1 MPAPDAIPHAQN
13 QPADARKDR
22 RNRSNRRDR
31 RPLGV
36 LLAANVVSITGNML
50 TVVAVPWFV
59 LETTG
64 SAARAGLVA
73 FAATVP
79 VVIAAILGGPL
90 IDRLGYAV
98 TSVVSDV
105 VCGLAMAAVPLLHL
119 TVGLRYWELLALVGV
134 SGLFHAPGETAREV
148 LMPLLAKRAGT
159 TIARASSAYE
169 SASRGA
175 RMLGA
180 PLAGVLIS
188 VMGATNALLIDAVTF
203 LLSAVLIGLGVRDRA
218 PGAAP
223 AAPAPKTPGGYRAEL
238 REGFAYLVAAKLL
251 FAVVAMVM
259 VTNALDQAWSAVLL
273 PVDARDHLGGS
284 VSIGLV
290 SGTFGGAA
298 LIGSLLY
305 GAIGHR
311 LPQRGLFIGAFLVC
325 GFPRT
330 AVGAFV
336 PGLAPLIVTCAVCGV
351 AAGFLNP
358 IIGTEMVRLV
368 PERLRSRV
376 FGAVTSG
383 VLIAVPLGGLLGG
396 YLVQYGGLR
405 TAMATVSVVYLL
417 TTLSPLVLPAFRR
430 WGEAGASDTSS
441 APDASNDAASS
452 PGAGDAAP
460 GLAGGEPA
468 ARVQGGERRQGPVE
482 GVHRDQLQA

>member
-1 MPAPDAIPHAQN
+1 MPARSAIPHARK
-13 QPADARKDR
+13 QPGAPAGPA
-22 RNRSNRRDR
+22 RDR

-50 TVVAVPWFV
+50 TVIAVPWFV

-79 VVIAAILGGPL
+79 IVIAALLGGPL

-105 VCGLAMAAVPLLHL
+105 VCGAAMAAVPLLHL
-119 TVGLRYWELLALVGV
+119 TVGLSYGELLALVAV

-148 LMPLLAKRAGT
+148 LMPRLAERAGT

-188 VMGATNALLIDAVTF
+188 VFGATNALLVDAASFAV
-203 LLSAVLIGLGVRDRA
+203 SALLIGWGVRDDAPGTLRPQARA
-218 PGAAP
+218 PK
-223 AAPAPKTPGGYRAEL
+223 PKVPGGYRAEL
-238 REGFAYLVAAKLL
+238 REGFAYLVAARLL
-251 FAVVAMVM
+251 FAVVVMVM
-259 VTNALDQAWSAVLL
+259 VTNALDQAWAAVLL
-273 PVDARDHLGGS
+273 PVDAREHLGGS

-290 SGTFGGAA
+290 SGTFAA
-298 LIGSLLY
+298 SALTGSLLY
-305 GAIGHR
+305 GVVGHR
-311 LPQRGLFIGAFLVC
+311 LPQRGLFIGAFILC

-330 AVGAFV
+330 AVAAIV
-336 PGLAPLIVTCAVCGV
+336 PGLAPLIVTCAVCGL
-351 AAGFLNP
+351 AAGVLNP

-396 YLVQYGGLR
+396 LVVQYAGLR
-405 TAMATVSVVYLL
+405 AGMATVSVIYLL
-417 TTLSPLVLPAFRR
+417 TTLSPLFLPAFRR
-430 WGEAGASDTSS
+430 WDQ
-441 APDASNDAASS
+441 
-452 PGAGDAAP
+452 AAP
-460 GLAGGEPA
+460 EESAADGAATAPA
-468 ARVQGGERRQGPVE
+468 TA
-482 GVHRDQLQA
+482 

>member
-1 MPAPDAIPHAQN
+1 MPAPAAIPHARN
-13 QPADARKDR
+13 QAADTRP
-22 RNRSNRRDR
+22 RRDR

-36 LLAANVVSITGNML
+36 LLAANVVSVTGNML

-105 VCGLAMAAVPLLHL
+105 VCALAMAAVPLLHL
-119 TVGLRYWELLALVGV
+119 TVGLRYWELLVLVGV

-148 LMPLLAKRAGT
+148 IMPRLAERAGT

-188 VMGATNALLIDAVTF
+188 VTGAANALLVDAVTF
-203 LLSAVLIGLGVRDRA
+203 AVSAVLIGLGVRDRA

-223 AAPAPKTPGGYRAEL
+223 AAPPPRAGGGYRAEL
-238 REGFAYLVAAKLL
+238 REGFAYLVAARLL

-273 PVDARDHLGGS
+273 PVDAREHLGGS

-330 AVGAFV
+330 AVGALV
-336 PGLAPLIVTCAVCGV
+336 PGLTPLIVTCAVCGV

-405 TAMATVSVVYLL
+405 AAMATVSVIYLL
-417 TTLSPLVLPAFRR
+417 TTLSPLVLPAFRH
-430 WGEAGASDTSS
+430 WGAAGADPAERGEKTEAAEGG
-441 APDASNDAASS
+441 APDTEVAA
-452 PGAGDAAP
+452 PGAG
-460 GLAGGEPA
+460 
-468 ARVQGGERRQGPVE
+468 ARADRP
-482 GVHRDQLQA
+482 

>member
-1 MPAPDAIPHAQN
+1 MSARTAIPHAQK
-13 QPADARKDR
+13 QADAAGTAGPPP
-22 RNRSNRRDR
+22 RDR

-90 IDRLGYAV
+90 IDRLGYTV
-98 TSVVSDV
+98 TGVVSDV

-119 TVGLRYWELLALVGV
+119 TVGLRYWELLVLVGV

-148 LMPLLAKRAGT
+148 LMPRLAERAGT

-203 LLSAVLIGLGVRDRA
+203 AVSAVLVGAGVRDRA
-218 PGAAP
+218 PGEPAP
-223 AAPAPKTPGGYRAEL
+223 ASSEKSGSYRAEL
-238 REGFAYLVAAKLL
+238 REGFAYLVAARLL
-251 FAVVAMVM
+251 FAIVAMVM

-273 PVDARDHLGGS
+273 PVDAREHLGGS

-290 SGTFGGAA
+290 AGTFGGGA

-305 GAIGHR
+305 GVVGHR
-311 LPQRGLFIGAFLVC
+311 LPQRGLFIGAFLLC

-330 AVGAFV
+330 AVAAFV
-336 PGLAPLIVTCAVCGV
+336 PGLTPLIVTCAVCGL
-351 AAGFLNP
+351 AAGVLNP
-358 IIGTEMVRLV
+358 MIGTEMVRLV

-383 VLIAVPLGGLLGG
+383 VLVAVPLGGLLGG

-405 TAMATVSVVYLL
+405 VAMATVSAVYLV
-417 TTLSPLVLPAFRR
+417 TTLSPLVLPAFRQ
-430 WGEAGASDTSS
+430 W
-441 APDASNDAASS
+441 
-452 PGAGDAAP
+452 GDAPSRAS
-460 GLAGGEPA
+460 
-468 ARVQGGERRQGPVE
+468 
-482 GVHRDQLQA
+482 